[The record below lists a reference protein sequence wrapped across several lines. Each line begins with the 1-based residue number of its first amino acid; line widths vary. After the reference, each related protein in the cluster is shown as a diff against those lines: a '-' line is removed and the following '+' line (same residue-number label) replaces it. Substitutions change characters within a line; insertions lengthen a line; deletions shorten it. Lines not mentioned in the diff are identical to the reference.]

1 MERYTYPSSHL
12 ANGDAMKQIFGLMI
26 RNVTETVRAARA
38 SVSIT
43 APSAKEKSN
52 GEQDMNEDIMKI
64 LAYIAENMNDK
75 FIFPDPEL
83 LIHYEN

>member
-1 MERYTYPSSHL
+1 
-12 ANGDAMKQIFGLMI
+12 
-26 RNVTETVRAARA
+26 
-38 SVSIT
+38 
-43 APSAKEKSN
+43 
-52 GEQDMNEDIMKI
+52 MNEDIMKI